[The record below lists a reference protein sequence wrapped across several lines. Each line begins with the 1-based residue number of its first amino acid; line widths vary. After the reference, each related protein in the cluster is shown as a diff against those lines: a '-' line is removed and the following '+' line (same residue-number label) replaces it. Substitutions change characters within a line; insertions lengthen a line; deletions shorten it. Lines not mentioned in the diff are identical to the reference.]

1 MKNFIL
7 MFGDNEETWNGGEFD
22 TLVQASEVGHAFDG
36 GYATGYQIYDE
47 DGNIVEEDY
56 IDSEEYYDNDFDPDG
71 RRSEKPWDYGKHFD
85 DEEDFF
91 NCFDEEDE
99 E

>member
-7 MFGDNEETWNGGEFD
+7 IFGDTEDTWNGGEFD
-22 TLVQASEVGHAFDG
+22 TLVQASKAGHTFDN

-47 DGNIVEEDY
+47 AGNIVEEDY
-56 IDSEEYYDNDFDPDG
+56 IDNEEY
-71 RRSEKPWDYGKHFD
+71 
-85 DEEDFF
+85 DEYFSA
-91 NCFDEEDE
+91 EDE